1 MNQQFKP
8 QLALPDQQSG
18 VALLEA
24 LIAILIFALG
34 LLGMAGFQAQ
44 SIKTQDESKK
54 RADAA
59 FIANQIVGDM
69 WGVAPNALASC
80 AGEFAKGDTGCEDAP
95 WGDRI
100 EQGLPGGTADV
111 VVDGTEVTITLTWK
125 TPGIDEEHRYVHRA
139 NVAHNNN

>member
-1 MNQQFKP
+1 MTVRIRHEIAMP
-8 QLALPDQQSG
+8 TEQSG

-44 SIKTQDESKK
+44 SIKIQDESKK

-69 WGVAPNALASC
+69 WGVAPDSLASC
-80 AGEFAKGDTGCEDAP
+80 AGEFSKGATGCANAP

-100 EQGLPGGTADV
+100 EQGLPGGSAEV
-111 VVDGTEVTITLTWK
+111 AVDGTQVTITLTWN
-125 TPGIDEEHRYVHRA
+125 TPGVAEEHRYVHRA
-139 NVAHNNN
+139 NVAHN

>member
-1 MNQQFKP
+1 MAQKYQRQIAMP
-8 QLALPDQQSG
+8 GEQSG

-24 LIAILIFALG
+24 LIAILIFAFG

-59 FIANQIVGDM
+59 FIANQMVGDM
-69 WGVAPNALASC
+69 WGVAPNNLSSC
-80 AGEFAKGDTGCEDAP
+80 AGEFAKGDEGCANAP

-100 EQGLPGGTADV
+100 EQGLPGGSAEV
-111 VVDGTEVTITLTWK
+111 VVAGTEVTITLTWN
-125 TPGIDEEHRYVHRA
+125 TPGVEEEHRYVQRA
-139 NVAHNNN
+139 NIAHN

>member
-1 MNQQFKP
+1 MGHKFHSH
-8 QLALPDQQSG
+8 LATPNQQSG

-24 LIAILIFALG
+24 LIAVLIFALG

-44 SIKTQDESKK
+44 SIKIQDESKK

-69 WGVAPNALASC
+69 WGVAPNDLSSC
-80 AGEFAKGDTGCEDAP
+80 AGTFAKGMTGCADAP

-100 EQGLPGGTADV
+100 EQGLPGGRAEV
-111 VVDGTEVTITLTWK
+111 VVNGTEVTITLTWK

-139 NVAHNNN
+139 NVAHN